1 MTNVVTAVVDVGTP
15 PTQVSNNQWR
25 KTEVRFHQFASLS
38 NADSNSAH
46 FNCMGRRWKLIL
58 WPHGYHDSTNPE
70 DNAEEGMVSLYIKS
84 DGDILNNSVDE
95 WTAKVALKN
104 IDFGYSVKD
113 SNEKEVVNLTVSI
126 YNLSSTSNDADNF
139 ALRETLLGALN
150 SEGTLTIE
158 VRMRDRSIISKQLPS
173 PTTKQFVPNN
183 PLNKNILQKFMHEE
197 SADIVFEVGSG
208 NENVSGRSSRKKRT
222 KTSTSLYAH
231 RFILQDIPTLAELCK
246 ASDEGNVTTVSI
258 TDVKPEIFKHM
269 IYYCYGG
276 KLSDEELKNNAKDLI
291 NACNK
296 YGVVNLKLEA
306 EAYYVKVTEITVENM
321 MDNLLYSESMN
332 CALLK
337 EAVIDFVVENGKDVL
352 EKVSLK
358 DVPGSVFA
366 DLLTAVTRDKEEKNS
381 DTEKSSGDQFSTMRV
396 SELRIKL
403 NEKGL
408 DVDGSREAMIAALKE
423 SDKTEEDEA
432 DE

>member
-1 MTNVVTAVVDVGTP
+1 MTDVITAVVDVGTP
-15 PTQVSNNQWR
+15 PTQVRNNNQWI

-38 NADSNSAH
+38 NDGNAASAF
-46 FNCMGRRWKLIL
+46 FNCMGRRWKLTL
-58 WPHGYHDSTNPE
+58 WPYGYNDT
-70 DNAEEGMVSLYIKS
+70 EEGMVSLYICHHGNQS
-84 DGDILNNSVDE
+84 INNAGE
-95 WTAKVALKN
+95 LTLLVALKS
-104 IDFGYSVKD
+104 IDFGFTVKD
-113 SNEKEVVNLTVSI
+113 SDEKEVVNTVAG
-126 YNLSSTSNDADNF
+126 YDLSTVNGTDSFT
-139 ALRETLLGALN
+139 LRETLLGALN

-158 VRMRDRSIISKQLPS
+158 VRMRDRSIISKQLPKNK
-173 PTTKQFVPNN
+173 TKPFVPNN
-183 PLNKNILQKFMHEE
+183 LLSKNILQKFMHEE
-197 SADIVFEVGSG
+197 SADVIFEVGT
-208 NENVSGRSSRKKRT
+208 ENDNDGERSSSRKRT
-222 KTSTSLYAH
+222 KTSTSIFVH

-246 ASDEGNVTTVSI
+246 ASVEGNVTTVLI
-258 TDVKPEIFKHM
+258 NDVKPEIFKHM

-306 EAYYVKVTEITVENM
+306 EAYYVKVIEITVENM

-408 DVDGSREAMIAALKE
+408 DVDGSREAMIAALKATEEVAE
-423 SDKTEEDEA
+423 SDAIDDE
-432 DE
+432 